1 MIKIIADTLSCLSVE
16 QAKAL
21 GVDFIPQI
29 IQFGE
34 QSFRDDTEMD
44 SDTFLKK
51 LRSLS
56 ALPKTAAPPPA
67 MYEPY
72 FRQYA
77 QEGHSILVICP
88 SAQVSGTVRSAQ
100 VAAKDFPDA
109 DIRVIDTKSI
119 GAGLGTLVKAAVGWA
134 NQGLDA
140 ATIENQVLKM
150 AAREKIYFVVDTL
163 EYLQRGGRIG
173 KAQALFGSLLQVK
186 PILTFRDGHTEPVE
200 SQRTKR
206 RAMARIMELVTS
218 DCPKGAEA
226 HLGLMQ
232 GDAMQDALALAGD
245 FKHVLNIT
253 QIPIY
258 FLPPAI
264 LVHAGPG
271 AIGISYFC
279 KE

>member
-1 MIKIIADTLSCLSVE
+1 MIKIIADTLSCLSIE
-16 QAKAL
+16 KAREL
-21 GVDFIPQI
+21 GVDLIPQI
-29 IQFGE
+29 IEFGE
-34 QSFRDDTEMD
+34 QAFRDDTEID
-44 SDTFLKK
+44 STTFLKK
-51 LRSLS
+51 LRSS
-56 ALPKTAAPPPA
+56 STLPKTAAPPPA
-67 MYEPY
+67 MYEPL
-72 FRQYA
+72 FRKYI
-77 QEGHSILVICP
+77 QEGHTVLVICP
-88 SAQVSGTVRSAQ
+88 SAQVSGTVRSAE
-100 VAAKDFPDA
+100 VAAKDFPNA

-119 GAGLGTLVKAAVGWA
+119 GAGLGTLVQAAVEWA
-134 NQGLDA
+134 NQDLNADS
-140 ATIENQVLKM
+140 IEKLVLAM

-186 PILTFRDGHTEPVE
+186 PILAFRNGHTEPVE

-206 RAMARIMELVTS
+206 RAMARIMELVLS
-218 DCPKGAEA
+218 NCPKNADS

-232 GDAMQDALALAGD
+232 GDAMEDALVLAAD
-245 FKHVLNIT
+245 FKQNLGISNV
-253 QIPIY
+253 PIF